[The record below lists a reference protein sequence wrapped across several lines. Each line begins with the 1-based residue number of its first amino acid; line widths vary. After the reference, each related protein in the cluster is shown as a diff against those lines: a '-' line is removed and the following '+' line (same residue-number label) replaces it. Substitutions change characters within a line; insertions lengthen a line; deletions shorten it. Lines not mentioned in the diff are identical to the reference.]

1 MAYCWENWATSQ
13 KSFGLYKLAS
23 QFWLSGKTKI
33 WIYTTS
39 FQTQNNLYMFLNLKH
54 LFQFCECKCAHLNY
68 NVSIFY
74 YHHTEST
81 DSSGKKQ
88 TISTTKVIF
97 LFIFWQDVVLVL
109 LLLVLGCSFSTV
121 TARQNQTFFIVV
133 FERLSITLHIY

>member
-1 MAYCWENWATSQ
+1 MMAKLFGPEN
-13 KSFGLYKLAS
+13 K
-23 QFWLSGKTKI
+23 
-33 WIYTTS
+33 
-39 FQTQNNLYMFLNLKH
+39 NLNLHNMFLNLRH

-97 LFIFWQDVVLVL
+97 LYFLTRCSTSFITT
-109 LLLVLGCSFSTV
+109 CSWMFFLYCKS
-121 TARQNQTFFIVV
+121 QTKPDIFIVV
-133 FERLSITLHIY
+133 FERLSITLHIYQLVPYAYVVFELTSGSFHIQSVLIGASP